1 MSYVT
6 DTGLIFKE
14 VTVMGPSVGIV
25 GIVGIVGSSSAAN
38 TRKRKSPAS
47 EDEEPNVGI
56 QFRKTDGGSF
66 KVTIPETTIA
76 KCTKCS
82 EHVLFTELDQHPCK
96 EYSGG
101 GTASLQGKKIAITDP
116 EKKYKAHQLTALAW
130 ILRPYSDEWKKL
142 AEEFDLSKSDREEI
156 KTKHSDNNF
165 RMLAVLN
172 AVSEQFQQ
180 YGVDQMNKGQLI
192 SALQKINVYTP
203 TLEKINN
210 AKLEEEHSASRL
222 ATMQIGCPDE
232 LKIQIS
238 NPDKPFMWEKLLR
251 MDGVMNK
258 YRSNWRE
265 LAMLFCYPLSSI
277 EKMAG
282 FFGMIGLLNIIRTNN
297 PSDRINKHLVIT
309 ALQSVG
315 VVPEDLSELDKLL

>member
-1 MSYVT
+1 M
-6 DTGLIFKE
+6 D
-14 VTVMGPSVGIV
+14 PSAGIV
-25 GIVGIVGSSSAAN
+25 GIAETPVAAA
-38 TRKRKSPAS
+38 TRKRKNPVSR
-47 EDEEPNVGI
+47 DEESGVGI
-56 QFRKTDGGSF
+56 QFRKTDGGSL
-66 KVTIPETTIA
+66 KVTIPESTGGVCDECGRHGSL
-76 KCTKCS
+76 K
-82 EHVLFTELDQHPCK
+82 ELDQHSC
-96 EYSGG
+96 EAYSGG

-116 EKKYKAHQLTALAW
+116 EKKYKAHQLTVLAW
-130 ILRPYSDEWKKL
+130 ILRPYSHKWEKL
-142 AEEFDLSKSDREEI
+142 AEAFNLSKRDREEI
-156 KTKHSDNNF
+156 KTKYSDNNF

-180 YGVDQMNKGQLI
+180 YRVDQMNKGQLI
-192 SALQKINVYTP
+192 RALKKINVYAP

-238 NPDKPFMWEKLLR
+238 NPEKPFMWEKLLR

-315 VVPEDLSELDKLL
+315 VVPEDLSELDRLL